1 MESDHPD
8 YPQLAL
14 IARGIFEKAG
24 GLEALNDNIPILIQ
38 DAIDFVVDPV
48 RTARTKVSEL
58 DNVEKTFI
66 GLKIE
71 HFFRDFL
78 DVPKGLRDL
87 EIDGIDVDVKN
98 TVGAGWTIP
107 PETYKNSEPVVL
119 VMVADERRRCSLGLL
134 VARPEYMRTAANRD
148 AKLGLKAASW
158 SHIWWLVESAHLPD
172 SRWAGIDMARF
183 RELRSIKGGSR
194 RAAQFFRENLGRR
207 VHRSIVQSLLFDQ
220 LDYMKRIRG
229 NSGAKDLLAGE
240 RIAIL
245 SGRYRLSLIRH
256 FGLPQCS
263 KDEFVSVQF
272 SDADISL
279 LTADGYWDKDG
290 R

>member
-220 LDYMKRIRG
+220 LD
-229 NSGAKDLLAGE
+229 
-240 RIAIL
+240 
-245 SGRYRLSLIRH
+245 
-256 FGLPQCS
+256 
-263 KDEFVSVQF
+263 
-272 SDADISL
+272 
-279 LTADGYWDKDG
+279 
-290 R
+290 